1 MSRARCVHDASL
13 SVALSINV
21 ALIRHSDR
29 SRSLARHQSL
39 FLSRLLVL
47 VLVVV
52 PCPMT
57 CTARERTFAP
67 ISRPSDICLPPNSNH
82 RRLWLQFRVMGL
94 VFIETK
100 VRRYNYIFISPKRQH
115 IIHIK
120 TNHQNT
126 AKKEIRIKVK
136 SKTHKHIS
144 NEHKIGQDNVNVHYL
159 AHTHTHTPVLRPFF
173 QNYPGEPVPER

>member
-1 MSRARCVHDASL
+1 
-13 SVALSINV
+13 
-21 ALIRHSDR
+21 
-29 SRSLARHQSL
+29 
-39 FLSRLLVL
+39 
-47 VLVVV
+47 
-52 PCPMT
+52 
-57 CTARERTFAP
+57 
-67 ISRPSDICLPPNSNH
+67 
-82 RRLWLQFRVMGL
+82 MGL

-159 AHTHTHTPVLRPFF
+159 AHTHTPVLRPFF